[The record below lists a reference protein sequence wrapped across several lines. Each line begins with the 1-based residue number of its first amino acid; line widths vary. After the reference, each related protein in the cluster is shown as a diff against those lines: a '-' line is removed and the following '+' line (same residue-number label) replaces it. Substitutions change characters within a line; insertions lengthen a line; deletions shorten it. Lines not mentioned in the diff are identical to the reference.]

1 MQITNADIIKNGEQ
15 DLIDAITADLDW
27 EAIEN
32 IFREQHNLGIDED
45 VEYKQGDIV
54 VYDNQIAYQLQF
66 EVKVTVSVLLDRDGN
81 YLKVAFSG
89 NNQTEA
95 GESDE
100 LRKDQNDESADD
112 VKEDILGLSEKQ
124 DTPQGTDN
132 KVKTTEEDIEELEAL
147 AENEEYDDS
156 EIIDTEVIDEGI
168 EKNKVDA
175 EQKDIYEPQQTIP
188 DKIVKEDIEDTKKEV
203 SEQKISRIASQ
214 VGEIMAELGEGINAQ
229 K

>member
-27 EAIEN
+27 GAIEN

-89 NNQTEA
+89 NSQTEA

-100 LRKDQNDESADD
+100 SKIDQNDESADD
-112 VKEDILGLSEKQ
+112 VKEDIPGLSEKQ
-124 DTPQGTDN
+124 NPHQGTDT
-132 KVKTTEEDIEELEAL
+132 KVKTTEEDIQELEAL
-147 AENEEYDDS
+147 AENEERDDS
-156 EIIDTEVIDEGI
+156 EIINTEDIDEGI
-168 EKNKVDA
+168 EKNKADA
-175 EQKDIYEPQQTIP
+175 EQKDIYELQQTIP
-188 DKIVKEDIEDTKKEV
+188 DKIVEEKIENANKEE

-214 VGEIMAELGEGINAQ
+214 VGEIMEELGEGINAQ